1 MPMKNDREYR
11 DFTLAIEQ
19 REDEK
24 IVKGY
29 ATTFNDEYTLYED
42 NEYIIKE
49 VVDPSAFDD
58 TDMTDVIMQYN
69 HEGRVFARISND
81 TLKLATDERG
91 LEIEADLGG
100 TEIGRNLYEE
110 IAGGYTNKMSMG
122 FKVDKTAD
130 TWTRESVEGKTIEV
144 RRINRILKLFDVS
157 AVSIPAND
165 STSIS
170 VRTLVDGEIE
180 KLRAERLEA
189 EQLELERMRAET
201 RARAIGGQK

>member
-11 DFTLAIEQ
+11 DFTLAVEQ
-19 REDEK
+19 RDDEK

-49 VVDPSAFDD
+49 VVDPSAFDG
-58 TDMTDVIMQYN
+58 TDMADVIMQYN

>member
-19 REDEK
+19 RDDEK

-29 ATTFNDEYTLYED
+29 ATTFNDAYTLYED
-42 NEYIIKE
+42 EDYVIRE
-49 VVDPSAFDD
+49 VVDSRAFEDA
-58 TDMTDVIMQYN
+58 DMTDVIMQYN
-69 HEGRVFARISND
+69 PEGRVFARISNG
-81 TLKLATDERG
+81 TLLLATDERG
-91 LEIEADLGG
+91 LEIEANLGG

-122 FKVDKTAD
+122 FKVDRSKD
-130 TWTRESVEGKTIEV
+130 VWTRENVDGKTVET
-144 RRINRILKLFDVS
+144 RYINSILRLYDVS

-165 STSIS
+165 ATSIS

-189 EQLELERMRAET
+189 ERLELEKAKAEL
-201 RARAIGGQK
+201 RARVLGGQK